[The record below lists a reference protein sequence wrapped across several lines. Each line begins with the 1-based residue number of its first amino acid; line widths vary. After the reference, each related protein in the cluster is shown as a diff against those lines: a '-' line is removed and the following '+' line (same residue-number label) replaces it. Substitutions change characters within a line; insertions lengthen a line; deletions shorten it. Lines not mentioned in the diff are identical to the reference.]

1 MEFFNKKKEFIYMA
15 VDNKKEVVLGE
26 KKEPIYSF
34 PIKEGAR
41 VKWDIKEQGILEK
54 NLKVNEKYRV
64 ELDLEKEKEEAI
76 RLAYE
81 ELKEMI
87 EPKKSEGEEKAKEI
101 GQQGKLEEI
110 KDWIQKRDI
119 EQKQIDKGIQKIQ
132 DLICEGVTKLG
143 EDLAN
148 TGDDLVEA
156 LLKEEKERREE
167 TKNDF
172 EESRREIVKEIENA
186 AWKNTESVM
195 EITTQIKE
203 IAGFLKNN
211 QEQMIKKEKLV
222 DKEIEAIKELSETT
236 ELIHSKVKNLDQ
248 LDQIRS
254 ILSEKG
260 VEINREYPPVCE
272 EEEDII
278 NLVRYSKKIS
288 EQLGYAARELVRKK
302 SAYERKEQSFIKEQ
316 EIIDKKIED
325 AYKMGIIE
333 GRLDVVKAILEKY
346 TNIDIIIESEIEYVH
361 AIWSFLQEL
370 GVEIAGEGAYK
381 KGKELVLSEEDAEKM
396 AARYKKIEG
405 AGRYRVEKTGLSFAN
420 EVVFLA
426 EFKKIVEN

>member
-1 MEFFNKKKEFIYMA
+1 MA

-87 EPKKSEGEEKAKEI
+87 ESKKSEGEEKAKEI

-156 LLKEEKERREE
+156 LLKEEKER
-167 TKNDF
+167 
-172 EESRREIVKEIENA
+172 
-186 AWKNTESVM
+186 
-195 EITTQIKE
+195 
-203 IAGFLKNN
+203 
-211 QEQMIKKEKLV
+211 
-222 DKEIEAIKELSETT
+222 
-236 ELIHSKVKNLDQ
+236 
-248 LDQIRS
+248 
-254 ILSEKG
+254 
-260 VEINREYPPVCE
+260 
-272 EEEDII
+272 
-278 NLVRYSKKIS
+278 KI
-288 EQLGYAARELVRKK
+288 
-302 SAYERKEQSFIKEQ
+302 
-316 EIIDKKIED
+316 
-325 AYKMGIIE
+325 
-333 GRLDVVKAILEKY
+333 GRAHV
-346 TNIDIIIESEIEYVH
+346 
-361 AIWSFLQEL
+361 
-370 GVEIAGEGAYK
+370 
-381 KGKELVLSEEDAEKM
+381 
-396 AARYKKIEG
+396 
-405 AGRYRVEKTGLSFAN
+405 
-420 EVVFLA
+420 
-426 EFKKIVEN
+426 